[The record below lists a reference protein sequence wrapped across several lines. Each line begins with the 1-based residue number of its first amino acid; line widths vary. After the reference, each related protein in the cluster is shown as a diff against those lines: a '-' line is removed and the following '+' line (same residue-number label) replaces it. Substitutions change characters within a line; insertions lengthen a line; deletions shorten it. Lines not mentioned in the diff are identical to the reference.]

1 MRAGLM
7 LGLVAVGIVAA
18 ALPAEARGRRGGGGV
33 FFVST
38 RSHAA
43 PAETSPVR
51 APAQEP
57 RTYMAAADAGGPEPM
72 TTGTTAAAV
81 RPEAAPAPVR
91 APVPARPWCTG
102 RVFGS
107 GAGFCAI
114 N

>member
-1 MRAGLM
+1 MRTGLM

-18 ALPAEARGRRGGGGV
+18 VPAEARGRRGGGGV
-33 FFVST
+33 FFVSS

-43 PAETSPVR
+43 PAETSPAR
-51 APAQEP
+51 APAAEP
-57 RTYMAAADAGGPEPM
+57 RTYVAAADAGGSEPM
-72 TTGTTAAAV
+72 TTGATVAAV
-81 RPEAAPAPVR
+81 RPAAAPAPVR
-91 APVPARPWCTG
+91 APVPVRPWCTG

>member
-7 LGLVAVGIVAA
+7 VGLVALGILAA
-18 ALPAEARGRRGGGGV
+18 AAPAEARGRRGGGI
-33 FFVST
+33 FLFSS

-43 PAETSPVR
+43 PAETLPAG

-57 RTYMAAADAGGPEPM
+57 RMRTAADAGGPEPI
-72 TTGTTAAAV
+72 TTGTTLPVA
-81 RPEAAPAPVR
+81 RREAAPAPVP
-91 APVPARPWCTG
+91 ATVPAQPWCTG